1 MSQHMVDFFLY
12 GADDY
17 GGMGTQPRSPLL
29 GGTDNLN
36 VYQLLRGGNVKKT

>member
-17 GGMGTQPRSPLL
+17 GGMGRAAHPLL
-29 GGTDNLN
+29 GGADNLN
-36 VYQLLRGGNVKKT
+36 VYQLLGGGNVKKT